1 MADAAGNRREPR
13 RPESSGQQGRP
24 TAFVGGGA
32 VDVADAMLAWKW
44 RDEWQ
49 GQAKSDALADSD
61 SAGCCEQWQRVA
73 TSAPNAAIECPSWW
87 SAEPEVGRVAHGVAS
102 RVDRL
107 RCLGNGQVPLCAA
120 VAFAQLADRVGLSI
134 GRNTYEFARRK
145 IESENAAIP
154 RGERGAA
161 PWATD

>member
-1 MADAAGNRREPR
+1 M
-13 RPESSGQQGRP
+13 
-24 TAFVGGGA
+24 
-32 VDVADAMLAWKW
+32 ADAMLTWKW

-49 GQAKSDALADSD
+49 GQAKSDAVADAN
-61 SAGCCEQWQRVA
+61 SAGCCEQWQHVA

-145 IESENAAIP
+145 IESENAENA
-154 RGERGAA
+154 RGF
-161 PWATD
+161 